1 MNFQRQMDTLSI
13 TRAELDE
20 LSVQEADRSI
30 VAASTTAEACT

>member
-1 MNFQRQMDTLSI
+1 MDFQRQMDMIADTLPI

-20 LSVQEADRSI
+20 EADRSI